1 VIGPVELGANGFNT
15 LSILLAGRNSV
26 HTWWTGI
33 VGCLLFGWVFFQARL
48 YADVTLQVFFVVT
61 SVEGYRRWR
70 GSAGTRELP
79 VTRTG
84 PLALA
89 KLTLACVLVVIG
101 YGLLLHRFTDAYAP
115 FLDSSILAFSVLGQ
129 FLLMQRRLETW
140 LCWLVVNS
148 VAVPVYWL
156 RDLQLTSLLYAV
168 YWVNALISLR
178 HWRAELAVPSA
189 RARGGAAS

>member
-1 VIGPVELGANGFNT
+1 MIGPVELGANAFNT

-33 VGCLLFGWVFFQARL
+33 VGCLLFGWVFYEARL

-70 GSAGTRELP
+70 GGGTRELP

-84 PLALA
+84 LLALA
-89 KLTLACVLVVIG
+89 QLTLACVLVVIG

-140 LCWLVVNS
+140 LCWLLVNS

-156 RDLQLTSLLYAV
+156 RGLQLTALLYAV

-178 HWRAELAVPSA
+178 HWRSDLAAGSSG
-189 RARGGAAS
+189 ARGRAPS